1 MKRRTV
7 TLARA
12 HGLGAAATLAA
23 ALLFGHAAIAS
34 GRAGPSASNPAWQS
48 ECGSCHLAYPPRLLP
63 AASWR
68 ALMDDLGR
76 HFGTDAGVD
85 PATATAIRAFLEAN
99 AGRARGSG
107 DETTLRITQTS
118 WFVHEHRKVAARTWR
133 SASVG
138 SAANCA
144 ACHTGAEAGR
154 FSEHDVRIPR

>member
-1 MKRRTV
+1 MKRRTL

-12 HGLGAAATLAA
+12 HALRAAATLAA
-23 ALLFGHAAIAS
+23 ALFFGHDAIAS
-34 GRAGPSASNPAWQS
+34 GRAAPSASNPAWQS
-48 ECGSCHLAYPPRLLP
+48 ECGSCHVAYPPRLLP

-76 HFGTDAGVD
+76 HFGTDASID

-99 AGRARGSG
+99 AGRARGAG
-107 DETTLRITQTS
+107 DEATLRITQTG
-118 WFVHEHRKVAARTWR
+118 WFVREHRKVAARTWH
-133 SASVG
+133 SASVR

-154 FSEHDVRIPR
+154 FSEHDVRLPR